1 MWMMQYPIIKVPG
14 SIPRIILER
23 CCKQEY
29 SVILLNQ
36 LVVRNKNIK
45 LILNYVVGPLVFCL
59 LTWSIYS
66 DLQARKDDRFS
77 FADIFSAADTTIIAE
92 FILAA
97 LLMFVNWGI
106 EARKWQLLLRPN
118 GNISFRQSYKS
129 ILSGNTFAFFTPNRI
144 GEYFGRM
151 FHIDSRK
158 RVGSVPVTLACSM
171 AQLLVTLTAGVAAL
185 FVLREQVP
193 TLFNSMPAAG
203 GALTAIS
210 YALLILALVLTIF
223 YFRLNAVIRWVSSL
237 SICRRWTKGLTVW
250 EGVNATLLFRVLSLS
265 CARYLVFIAQYYLLF
280 RVFKVDIN
288 WWQAFWTLSLVF
300 LLIALVPGV
309 GFLTELGVRWKSC
322 FHLLQLFSPNA
333 AGIFAV
339 SLLIWIINM
348 VIPAIAGAI
357 LILRIKFIRKTGTGF
372 T

>member
-1 MWMMQYPIIKVPG
+1 VPG
-14 SIPRIILER
+14 SIPRIIFER

-45 LILNYVVGPLVFCL
+45 LIFNYVVGPLVFCL

-77 FADIFSAADTTIIAE
+77 FTALFSDFNATII
-92 FILAA
+92 FQFVLAVA
-97 LLMFVNWGI
+97 LMFVNWGI
-106 EARKWQLLLRPN
+106 EARKWQLLLRPA
-118 GNISFRQSYKS
+118 GNISLQQSFRA

-151 FHIDSRK
+151 FHIGGNR
-158 RVGSVPVTLACSM
+158 RLASVPVTLACSV
-171 AQLLVTLTAGVAAL
+171 AQLLLTFIAGVAAL

-193 TLFNSMPAAG
+193 TLFNGVPHATVVLEAA
-203 GALTAIS
+203 S
-210 YALLILALVLTIF
+210 YFLLAFTLVLTIF
-223 YFRLNAVIRWVSSL
+223 YFRLNGVVRWVSSL
-237 SICRRWTKGLTVW
+237 SVCRKWTKGLTVW

-265 CARYLVFIAQYYLLF
+265 CARYLVFIGQYFLLF
-280 RVFKVDIN
+280 GVFKVDVN
-288 WWQAFWTLSLVF
+288 WWQAFWALSLVF